1 MVTIKRSCER
11 GHGRFGWLDSFHTFS
26 FGHYFDPRNMGFSD
40 LRVLNED
47 RVQAGEGF
55 PTHSHRDV
63 EILTYVLD
71 GALAHKNSTGGG
83 GVIRYGDVQRM
94 SAGAGVTQS
103 EFNASR
109 TEPLHLLQFWLTPAR
124 RGTPAAYEGRH
135 FAPAEKRGRL
145 RLIAAPDGHDGA
157 LTLQQDATIY
167 ASILDNGNE
176 VIHTFAPGRKGW
188 VQVARGRVRVGGLAL
203 AAGDGAALVGE
214 ATVALTGDTDSSS
227 ELLLFD
233 LQP

>member
-1 MVTIKRSCER
+1 M
-11 GHGRFGWLDSFHTFS
+11 
-26 FGHYFDPRNMGFSD
+26 
-40 LRVLNED
+40 
-47 RVQAGEGF
+47 
-55 PTHSHRDV
+55 

-71 GALAHKNSTGGG
+71 GALAHKNSTGVG

-109 TEPLHLLQFWLTPAR
+109 TEPLHVLQIWLTPSR

-135 FAPAEKRGRL
+135 FTPAEKRGQL
-145 RLIAAPDGHDGA
+145 RVIAAPDGQKGA
-157 LTLQQDATIY
+157 LALQQDAAIY
-167 ASILDNGNE
+167 ASILDNGQE

-188 VQVARGRVRVGGLAL
+188 VQVARGQVLVGGQPL
-203 AAGDGAALVGE
+203 AAGDGAALVDE
-214 ATVALTGDTDSSS
+214 ATVTLSGQSDS

>member
-47 RVQAGEGF
+47 RVEAGEGF
-55 PTHSHRDV
+55 PTHSHRDM

-94 SAGAGVTQS
+94 SAGAGVVQS

-109 TEPLHLLQFWLTPAR
+109 TEPLHLLQIWLVPAR
-124 RGTPAAYEGRH
+124 RGTPAVYEGRH
-135 FAPAEKRGRL
+135 FPPEEKRGQL
-145 RLIAAPDGHDGA
+145 RLIAAPDGQKGA
-157 LTLQQDATIY
+157 LALQQDATIY
-167 ASILDNGNE
+167 ASILDNGQE

-188 VQVARGRVRVGGLAL
+188 VQVARGQVMVGGRSL
-203 AAGDGAALVGE
+203 AAGDGASLVDE
-214 ATVALTGDTDSSS
+214 ATVTLTGDSTGS